1 MSAPSQAPRE
11 NYAAG
16 PTQQR
21 VAQAHASVVGA
32 RNKSPLPA
40 PAKSSTAARASSR
53 MARAPPAKTAWQ
65 AAPSRPPTQAR
76 RGHASWASLEPPAWL
91 RGGAG
96 PGAPPGAKKHA
107 PEAAL
112 VASSSETISSEPAP
126 PPASAPRSEL
136 AQAPQ
141 PAPVVVSS
149 ARAAD
154 PPRSLAAAPF
164 LARSLSAAPVEDR
177 SEALNL
183 ALAQAPTAPE
193 PRVHAADQN
202 TQEDLA
208 AQGRRALLDT
218 VPRIARQSE
227 PEVARVL
234 SMAASAYQPM
244 QDRAVADAARLNR
257 IPDDAWLRA
266 RATSPGEA
274 QRLTDQARAAF
285 ASRRNVL
292 EAFDLQLRAF
302 GANPRD
308 PDIAS
313 YLAFLHLKL
322 SPPQPDMARQIAL
335 VALTT
340 RSSQGSATRM
350 EDWST
355 FAVASALSGR
365 EVDARNA
372 LFVTLAVSGN
382 GERTCVS
389 ALNALA
395 NYGERLRRPVE
406 ALVYRIRAQGRGY
419 DSPACAWP
427 PNGWALSRIP

>member
-1 MSAPSQAPRE
+1 
-11 NYAAG
+11 
-16 PTQQR
+16 
-21 VAQAHASVVGA
+21 
-32 RNKSPLPA
+32 
-40 PAKSSTAARASSR
+40 
-53 MARAPPAKTAWQ
+53 
-65 AAPSRPPTQAR
+65 
-76 RGHASWASLEPPAWL
+76 
-91 RGGAG
+91 
-96 PGAPPGAKKHA
+96 
-107 PEAAL
+107 
-112 VASSSETISSEPAP
+112 
-126 PPASAPRSEL
+126 
-136 AQAPQ
+136 
-141 PAPVVVSS
+141 
-149 ARAAD
+149 
-154 PPRSLAAAPF
+154 
-164 LARSLSAAPVEDR
+164 
-177 SEALNL
+177 L
-183 ALAQAPTAPE
+183 ALAQAPTA

-202 TQEDLA
+202 TQEDFA

-218 VPRIARQSE
+218 VPRIARRSE

-244 QDRAVADAARLNR
+244 QDKAVADAARLNR

-274 QRLTDQARAAF
+274 RRLTDQARAAF

-308 PDIAS
+308 PDVAS
-313 YLAFLHLKL
+313 YLAFLYLKL

-340 RSSQGSATRM
+340 RSLQGSATRM
-350 EDWST
+350 DDWNT

-382 GERTCVS
+382 GERTCLS

-406 ALVYRIRAQGRGY
+406 AVVYRIRAQGRGY

>member
-1 MSAPSQAPRE
+1 VAT
-11 NYAAG
+11 
-16 PTQQR
+16 PTFL
-21 VAQAHASVVGA
+21 G
-32 RNKSPLPA
+32 
-40 PAKSSTAARASSR
+40 SR
-53 MARAPPAKTAWQ
+53 YP
-65 AAPSRPPTQAR
+65 
-76 RGHASWASLEPPAWL
+76 
-91 RGGAG
+91 
-96 PGAPPGAKKHA
+96 
-107 PEAAL
+107 
-112 VASSSETISSEPAP
+112 
-126 PPASAPRSEL
+126 
-136 AQAPQ
+136 
-141 PAPVVVSS
+141 
-149 ARAAD
+149 
-154 PPRSLAAAPF
+154 
-164 LARSLSAAPVEDR
+164 APVEDR
-177 SEALNL
+177 SEALKL

-193 PRVHAADQN
+193 PRVQAADQN
-202 TQEDLA
+202 PQEDLA
-208 AQGRRALLDT
+208 AQGRRTLLDT